1 MAIEN
6 INVPWEGHSGKE
18 VEDFIKG
25 EIGQKYGVIRMSDTI
40 DENNFYSLECF
51 HSKAD
56 EALYDSDPETYAD
69 LITRVTIP
77 ISTVQGDAFTAVL
90 TGNISNTVNIVVAEP
105 KLNVDI
111 NYRAIKITKLGNE
124 NANAEGTIIVQRKTA
139 TTEWTNVGEI
149 GNIPS
154 NAPTDTETVE
164 TIDIGQFLTK
174 GNQQIRLRAVYSIED
189 EKGEMKTIQSGFV
202 MVGQSVNFVELRLDT
217 TTPYHVP
224 MNAYNQE
231 TGALETFKVDYRVY
245 GAVGKTLYVK
255 VKGAKG
261 VNTITSHM
269 TEAEDGTTKGIALDE
284 NVAYEYMTHGVREVT
299 AWLECSDGLGGTI
312 QSDVVTNQFMMVN
325 PQSANYD
332 ATKKYLLLQ
341 NVDDSITNFIQSKL
355 ANYSVYAADGSDTE
369 VSFKLTDA
377 LDNTYTEVIKTVAAN
392 TPNKLLMSAQIEP
405 SDEGSIQD
413 SYKTR
418 FYVFNGE
425 ENFIQSS
432 GHSYDDPNKLRS
444 YYDVTVDNKEAIYP
458 VLGATFLLNPNNRD
472 NSEENPEII
481 YNEKANNAIVDAD
494 FENFGHLHDLW
505 VTDESGNKV
514 LRVMAGE
521 KLTIKRNIWKQFKTN
536 PNSSLTIDIDYK
548 VSNVTNLT
556 DPVISI
562 LGGTN
567 KGILL
572 NALDGWVKTASYN
585 VTDNCNF
592 RWREDKKQYLSVNI
606 HNEVYPKKQGVEDVK
621 YTSEQAAQATKSI
634 AVARVLLNGDP
645 VREVEF
651 KTDSTT
657 EWCDDDNAAIIIG
670 NEGADIDIYSIRI
683 YENRQ
688 VDWVDLL
695 NRNYFSSLFTTEE
708 KQRAKAKNDL
718 LVGGIISLEKAKQ
731 AGLNCIVYHGK
742 RPFYYESGDGTG
754 WIEYFR
760 YDMDG
765 KALPEHSGTNCKDSA
780 ALSWKGQGSTAM
792 LYDEFNQ
799 QDDNSK
805 VKAMV
810 EIPVEKF
817 HESIHV
823 SEPYEV
829 EVKDKEGNVTGTKQV
844 VDIYGG
850 NLGKNFPLKNDT
862 KTYDYSNG
870 KVLVTDGWI
879 DGNGKYRGAGYK
891 VSEDVALAQK
901 KVAKIN
907 YASAMQS
914 HLPAACKS
922 YDELHFAVVGAS
934 PMQQQYIILGLTRPV
949 SAKHIEPF
957 LMFFNETGKMV
968 NGKWVEDESKTYFT
982 GLCTYGAG
990 KMDKV
995 TWGYS
1000 KDESHDMFAM
1010 IEGSDNNK
1018 PLTDFRVPWDDK
1030 VIYSKGDKGFVYNG
1044 EVSWDFDEG
1053 RTDDNDMPESKIVKQ
1068 LRRFHNFVYLNST
1081 NIKYYVGTMAQFKAL
1096 PEGSVDIESKYWCT
1110 DGEDAFR
1117 LLRYDY
1123 TQPVGLRWVDAGLN
1137 EAVVDLSTDIRTKA
1151 TYESYKNSTA
1161 YDEMNEAFKADF
1173 AKFMKTHGDY
1183 LIKLR
1188 SLLFN
1193 YVYVLMFLAGTD
1205 NSSKNTY
1212 FKLDPIAQKMA
1223 RNDVFAA
1230 WWSANFGE
1238 QFDFDHVYQI
1248 FLDGD
1253 DMDSILPLNNKGNL
1267 TKPYYIERLY
1277 PYADGSTVN
1286 LYEGTKNQLFNFVEI
1301 AYSVLERSEMMS
1313 DIMKAM
1319 QASVKDSDKLLGLS
1333 DNRISVWGGL
1343 HKYFFNIQY
1352 YFPQICYIEQARIRY
1367 EFANLI
1373 GHSGRGINPLSQSIG
1388 SQLENELQ
1396 FMEQRTVLMASFA
1409 NFGELG
1415 NKSAGSIGLTDAAL
1429 QMEFEASEL
1438 PDKTP
1443 ATIEMT
1449 VTPHQYIYP
1458 CGWKG
1463 EDSLPTY
1470 QRTSPK
1476 QTCVVRIAENV
1487 VGTSDSMMGLRGA
1500 NYYSDYGNLG
1510 TLSTTSAFEVNGKRL
1525 TRIYISG
1532 GNSNRLFRTE
1542 SLSISSKNITE
1553 FIFGFIGSN
1562 AKWVLDLSKLTRLKT
1577 FRESS
1582 AYTKSVIFPETHTLE
1597 EVQYYYAFDLDNI
1610 VIRNAPN
1617 LRWLKVGTDKSNA
1630 HSTDNNSTIAK
1641 LREVIIGENVGIKTD
1656 FSAQILVE
1664 DLHKC
1669 KAIDK
1674 PNQYVD
1680 MQTLR
1685 ILNNFTWSDL
1695 DANVMEWLSEIPT
1708 CELKGTISI
1717 KEDDPYKN
1725 PRITWDLKNKIYNK
1739 FGVVDTKNSLLTLIY
1754 KKLDFDENSM
1764 GIHGNFYVESGDSFQ
1779 FKVNPGSRYCN
1790 TQGRIVWTI
1799 DKPKNTSC
1807 NISEDGVL
1815 TIFSLSNTYDTVTIN
1830 AYMNTYPDS
1839 KYKAIQ
1845 LSKTI
1850 EIWNRP
1856 AQIGD
1861 LVYADGTFSSAET
1874 WEGEKTPIGICFY
1887 VPPRDNNGNVMTKY
1901 ANPNDTQLRLMA
1913 ALEDTV
1919 VPINGTP
1926 TSSLQWGVQ
1935 IQDTSQIDDDWNKQ
1949 NALYHIDAESNRVN
1963 LTSASGKVPNVYDV
1977 QAVRNLTSR
1986 GLNNAYIDPERIPLE
2001 GEAPFDYLDDS
2012 DEASFNYGFKC
2023 IAPDMAM
2030 GDGFAY
2036 NESQVSFNSV
2046 GERTLTSE
2054 LAKLAG
2060 SGYAEGDIVN
2070 SGYAKTLKI
2079 IAHRNDLLNNNIIG
2093 ANGEVVYN
2101 GGLFSLPSASGST
2114 TEMKALGTLIDQ
2126 LRSWAS
2132 QSNGLNDPYP
2142 QKWQQLA
2149 YPFVSACYAYQPTQ
2163 ELKDGEV
2170 LADKFKAHNWF
2181 APTEGQLARVCWYAK
2196 YGDKAGLDAFKV
2208 AREKGLLGKLTT
2220 FSSNHWSVTELY
2232 SHGSWNVYFGSGH
2245 TSSYYKFNRMVGVA
2259 VSAF

>member
-25 EIGQKYGVIRMSDTI
+25 EIGQKYGHIEMRF
-40 DENNFYSLECF
+40 DEQQSMYYMDCYA
-51 HSKAD
+51 SKQD
-56 EALYDSDPETYAD
+56 FTDGKEPLGSV
-69 LITRVTIP
+69 LIP
-77 ISTVQGDAFTAVL
+77 ISTKQGTSYTAFL
-90 TGNISNTVNIVVAEP
+90 TGNIGNTVELVVAEG
-105 KLNVDI
+105 KLEVLL
-111 NYRAIKITKLGNE
+111 NYRAIQITEAGNI
-124 NANAEGTIIVQRKTA
+124 NANAQGTVVVQRQTA
-139 TTEWTNVGEI
+139 TTDWTTVGVIEDTTL
-149 GNIPS
+149 PS
-154 NAPTDTETVE
+154 SEPTDTTTTTKV
-164 TIDIGQFLTK
+164 DVGGFLTK
-174 GNQQIRLRAVYSIED
+174 GKQSIRLQAVYTITD
-189 EKGEMKTIQSGFV
+189 EETGEEKTVRSGYV
-202 MVGQSVNFVELRLDT
+202 MVGQSVNYVELRLDT

-224 MNAYNQE
+224 MNAYNEE

-261 VNTITSHM
+261 VNTITSYL
-269 TEAEDGTTKGIALDE
+269 TESEDGTTKGIALDE

-312 QSDVVTNQFMMVN
+312 QSAPVTNQFMMVN
-325 PQSANYD
+325 PKSANYD

-341 NVDDSITNFIQSKL
+341 NVNTLITNFIQSSIAKY
-355 ANYSVYAADGSDTE
+355 AVYAADGSDTE

-377 LDNTYTEVIKTVAAN
+377 LDNTYTEVIKTVTAN
-392 TPNKLLMSAQIEP
+392 TPNELLMSAQIEP

-418 FYVFNGE
+418 FYVFKGE

-444 YYDVTVDNKEAIYP
+444 YYDVTVDNKNAIYP
-458 VLGATFLLNPNNRD
+458 VLGATFLLNPKNRD

-481 YNEKANNAIVDAD
+481 YNEKANNAIVDAK

-585 VTDNCNF
+585 VEDNCNF

-621 YTSEQAAQATKSI
+621 YTSEQAAQASKSI

-829 EVKDKEGNVTGTKQV
+829 EVKDEEGNVTGTKQV

-934 PMQQQYIILGLTRPV
+934 PMQQQYITLGLTRPV

-1030 VIYSKGDKGFVYNG
+1030 VVYSTSDEGFVYNN

-1096 PEGSVDIESKYWCT
+1096 PEGSADIESKYWCT

-1137 EAVVDLSTDIRTKA
+1137 EAIVDLSTDIRTKA

-1230 WWSANFGE
+1230 WWIANFGE
-1238 QFDFDHVYQI
+1238 EFDFDHVYQI

-1286 LYEGTKNQLFNFVEI
+1286 LYEGQKNQLFNFVEI
-1301 AYSVLERSEMMS
+1301 GYSVLERSEMMS

-1415 NKSAGSIGLTDAAL
+1415 HKKSGSIGLTDAAL

-1500 NYYSDYGNLG
+1500 NYYSSYGQLG
-1510 TLSTTSAFEVNGKRL
+1510 GISTKSVFEVRGKRL
-1525 TRIYISG
+1525 VELKINAYNYQNQFSPTDLLITATNIKVLWLYSIYSILDKVVDLSG
-1532 GNSNRLFRTE
+1532 LIRAKEIRLTASRFIGATYPKTHTLESVVVPNRSRSVILNDVPNLTTLSFSSLNYSYLKELYIGANVGNIDSFNLAHLLKNNNANLE
-1542 SLSISSKNITE
+1542 SLSILN
-1553 FIFGFIGSN
+1553 
-1562 AKWVLDLSKLTRLKT
+1562 
-1577 FRESS
+1577 
-1582 AYTKSVIFPETHTLE
+1582 
-1597 EVQYYYAFDLDNI
+1597 
-1610 VIRNAPN
+1610 
-1617 LRWLKVGTDKSNA
+1617 
-1630 HSTDNNSTIAK
+1630 
-1641 LREVIIGENVGIKTD
+1641 GI
-1656 FSAQILVE
+1656 
-1664 DLHKC
+1664 
-1669 KAIDK
+1669 
-1674 PNQYVD
+1674 
-1680 MQTLR
+1680 
-1685 ILNNFTWSDL
+1685 TWSDL
-1695 DANVMEWLSEIPT
+1695 DVSVMEWLADIPT

-1725 PRITWDLKNKIYNK
+1725 PRITWDLKNKINAK
-1739 FGVVDTKNSLLTLIY
+1739 FGSVDSPSVAAYKGLLLSY
-1754 KKLDFDENSM
+1754 MKKPFNGDNAK
-1764 GIHGNFYVESGDSFQ
+1764 IIGNFYVESGNVFK
-1779 FKVNPGSRYCN
+1779 FKVQPSSIYEN
-1790 TQGRIVWTI
+1790 TQGTI
-1799 DKPKNTSC
+1799 TFRMRVNPSKTSC
-1807 NISEDGVL
+1807 LIDGNGTL
-1815 TIFSLSNTYDTVTIN
+1815 TVYSLSNTYDSCTIF
-1830 AYMNTYPDS
+1830 AYVPSRYDGVIES
-1839 KYKAIQ
+1839 FEVE
-1845 LSKTI
+1845 KTI

-1887 VPPRDNNGNVMTKY
+1887 VPPRDENGNVLTKY
-1901 ANPNDTQLRLMA
+1901 ANADDKQLRLMA
-1913 ALEDTV
+1913 ALEETV
-1919 VPINGTP
+1919 VPINGEN
-1926 TSSLQWGVQ
+1926 TSILQWGAMPQ
-1935 IQDTSQIDDDWNKQ
+1935 TADQTEEWCQQ
-1949 NALYHIDAESNRVN
+1949 NALYHLDAEGNRVN
-1963 LTSASGKVPNVYDV
+1963 LTSSKVTNVYDV

-1986 GLNNAYIDPERIPLE
+1986 GLDNPYIDPERIPLE

-2060 SGYAEGDIVN
+2060 EGYKEGDIVN

-2079 IAHRNDLLNNNIIG
+2079 IAHRNDLLNNNILG
-2093 ANGEVVYN
+2093 ADGEVVYQ
-2101 GGLFSLPSASGST
+2101 GGLFPLPTASGST

-2132 QSNGLNDPYP
+2132 QENGLNDPYP
-2142 QKWQQLA
+2142 TKWQQLA
-2149 YPFVSACYAYQPTQ
+2149 YPLVSACYAYQPTQ

-2170 LADKFKAHNWF
+2170 LADKFKVHNWF

-2208 AREKGLLGKLTT
+2208 ARDKGLLGKLTT
-2220 FSSNHWSVTELY
+2220 SSSHHWSVTEGY
-2232 SHGSWNVYFGSGH
+2232 SNNTWLVYFGSGN
-2245 TSSYYKFNRMVGVA
+2245 TYLYYKSGSFVGRA

>member
-25 EIGQKYGVIRMSDTI
+25 EIGQKYGHIEMRF
-40 DENNFYSLECF
+40 DEQQSMYYMDCYASKQDFTDGKEPLE
-51 HSKAD
+51 SV
-56 EALYDSDPETYAD
+56 L
-69 LITRVTIP
+69 IP
-77 ISTVQGDAFTAVL
+77 ISTKQGTSYTAFL
-90 TGNISNTVNIVVAEP
+90 TGNIGNTVDLVVAEG
-105 KLNVDI
+105 KLEVLL
-111 NYRAIKITKLGNE
+111 NYRAIQITEAGNI
-124 NANAEGTIIVQRKTA
+124 NANAQGTVIVQRKTA
-139 TTEWTNVGEI
+139 TTDWTTVGEVEDTTL
-149 GNIPS
+149 PS
-154 NAPTDTETVE
+154 SEPTDTTTTTKV
-164 TIDIGQFLTK
+164 DIGEFITK
-174 GNQQIRLRAVYSIED
+174 GKQSIRLQAVYTITD
-189 EKGEMKTIQSGFV
+189 EETGEEKIVRSGYV

-217 TTPYHVP
+217 TTPYHIP

-261 VNTITSHM
+261 VNTITSYL
-269 TEAEDGTTKGIALDE
+269 TESEDGTTKGIALDE

-312 QSDVVTNQFMMVN
+312 QSTPVTNQFMMVN

-341 NVDDSITNFIQSKL
+341 NVNTLITNFIQSKL

-392 TPNKLLMSAQIEP
+392 TPNELLMSAQIEP

-418 FYVFNGE
+418 FYVFKGE

-444 YYDVTVDNKEAIYP
+444 YYDVTVDNKNAIYP
-458 VLGATFLLNPNNRD
+458 VLGATFLLNPKNRD

-481 YNEKANNAIVDAD
+481 YNEKANNAIVDAK

-780 ALSWKGQGSTAM
+780 ALSWKGQGSSAM

-829 EVKDKEGNVTGTKQV
+829 EVKDEEGNVTGTKQV

-862 KTYDYSNG
+862 KTYDYFNG

-934 PMQQQYIILGLTRPV
+934 PMQQQYITLGLIRPV

-1030 VIYSKGDKGFVYNG
+1030 VIYSKGDEGFVYND

-1238 QFDFDHVYQI
+1238 EFDFDHVYQI

-1286 LYEGTKNQLFNFVEI
+1286 LYEGQKNQLFNFVEI

-1415 NKSAGSIGLTDAAL
+1415 HKKSGSIGLTDAAL

-1510 TLSTTSAFEVNGKRL
+1510 TLSTNSKFEVEGKRL
-1525 TRIYISG
+1525 KMFTVSTP
-1532 GNSNRLFRTE
+1532 NELTAPFRPSMLTMNTK
-1542 SLSISSKNITE
+1542 SVTSFVFRGIRML
-1553 FIFGFIGSN
+1553 N
-1562 AKWVLDLSKLTRLKT
+1562 AHIDLSKLIRLSDVNINNT
-1577 FRESS
+1577 
-1582 AYTKSVIFPETHTLE
+1582 AIGTVDIPTTHTLLDLTLS
-1597 EVQYYYAFDLDNI
+1597 AFI
-1610 VIRNAPN
+1610 VNVVLKGLPN
-1617 LRWLKVGTDKSNA
+1617 LRSFNIDTSQAANYLKKVSIIDVGGKNNLSFQTYIESLHNRFA
-1630 HSTDNNSTIAK
+1630 STQKTLESLYIDNIN
-1641 LREVIIGENVGIKTD
+1641 
-1656 FSAQILVE
+1656 
-1664 DLHKC
+1664 
-1669 KAIDK
+1669 
-1674 PNQYVD
+1674 
-1680 MQTLR
+1680 
-1685 ILNNFTWSDL
+1685 WSDL

-1717 KEDDPYKN
+1717 KEDDPYGN
-1725 PRITWDLKNKIYNK
+1725 PRITWDLKNKIYAK
-1739 FGVVDTKNSLLTLIY
+1739 FGNVDITHTSDHKGLSLIY
-1754 KKLDFDENSM
+1754 EQKDFDGSNMS
-1764 GIHGNFYVESGDSFQ
+1764 IKGNFYNEYGNKFQ
-1779 FKVNPGSRYCN
+1779 FDVNPSSIYSN
-1790 TQGRIVWTI
+1790 TQGWIGWVIKVAPT
-1799 DKPKNTSC
+1799 KTSC
-1807 NISEDGVL
+1807 YISRYGVL
-1815 TIFSLSNTYDTVTIN
+1815 TISSLSDTYDTAVIE
-1830 AYMNTYPDS
+1830 AIVNTYFNG
-1839 KYKAIQ
+1839 KFKEIRIQ
-1845 LSKTI
+1845 KTI

-1874 WEGEKTPIGICFY
+1874 YEEEKTPIGICFY
-1887 VPPRDNNGNVMTKY
+1887 VPPRDKDGNVMTKY
-1901 ANPNDTQLRLMA
+1901 ANPNDTQLRLMV
-1913 ALEDTV
+1913 ALEETV

-1926 TSSLQWGVQ
+1926 TSSLQWGAQ
-1935 IQDTSQIDDDWNKQ
+1935 LQNRNQTPEWNNQ
-1949 NALYHIDAESNRVN
+1949 NALYHLDGASSMVN
-1963 LTSASGKVPNVYDV
+1963 LTSSRGFNVYDI
-1977 QAVRNLTSR
+1977 QDIRNLASR
-1986 GLNNAYIDPERIPLE
+1986 GLDNGYINPEHVPSE
-2001 GEAPFDYLDDS
+2001 GEAPFDYLDNS

-2023 IAPDMAM
+2023 ITPDMTM

-2060 SGYAEGDIVN
+2060 SGYKEGDMVN
-2070 SGYAKTLKI
+2070 SGYAKTLKV
-2079 IAHRNDLLNNNIIG
+2079 IAHRNALLSNNIIG
-2093 ANGEVVYN
+2093 ANGEVIYT
-2101 GGLFSLPSASGST
+2101 GGTFSAPSADSGK
-2114 TEMKALGTLIDQ
+2114 TEMKVLGELIDN
-2126 LRSWAS
+2126 LRNWATNS
-2132 QSNGLNDPYP
+2132 LQDPYP
-2142 QKWQQLA
+2142 EKWQQLA
-2149 YPFVSACYAYQPTQ
+2149 YPFASACYAYQPTQ
-2163 ELKDGEV
+2163 DLEEGEV

-2181 APTEGQLARVCWYAK
+2181 APTEGLLARICWYAK
-2196 YGDKAGLDAFKV
+2196 FANKVAGADPFKV
-2208 AREKGLLGKLTT
+2208 AREKGLLRILTT
-2220 FSSNHWSVTELY
+2220 FSSTHWSVTEN
-2232 SHGSWNVYFGSGH
+2232 GSYDGWTVYFGTGA
-2245 TSSYYKFNRMVGVA
+2245 TYTDLKYDRVVGVA

>member
-1 MAIEN
+1 MAEKYISQFTGQEIDERLASVSEKYGHIEMRFD
-6 INVPWEGHSGKE
+6 EQQSMYYMDCYASKQDFTDGKE
-18 VEDFIKG
+18 P
-25 EIGQKYGVIRMSDTI
+25 
-40 DENNFYSLECF
+40 LE
-51 HSKAD
+51 SV
-56 EALYDSDPETYAD
+56 L
-69 LITRVTIP
+69 IP
-77 ISTVQGDAFTAVL
+77 ISTKQGTSYTAFL
-90 TGNISNTVNIVVAEP
+90 TGNIGNTVDLVVAEG
-105 KLNVDI
+105 KLEVLL
-111 NYRAIKITKLGNE
+111 NYRAIQITEAGNI
-124 NANAEGTIIVQRKTA
+124 NANAQGTVVVQRQTA
-139 TTEWTNVGEI
+139 TTDWTTVGEMKDAL
-149 GNIPS
+149 PS
-154 NAPTDTETVE
+154 SEPTDTTSTTEVN
-164 TIDIGQFLTK
+164 IGEFITK
-174 GNQQIRLRAVYSIED
+174 GKQSIRLQAVYTITD
-189 EKGEMKTIQSGFV
+189 EETGEQKTVRSGYV
-202 MVGQSVNFVELRLDT
+202 MVGQSVNYVELRLET

-224 MNAYNQE
+224 MNAYNEE

-261 VNTITSHM
+261 VNTITSYL
-269 TEAEDGTTKGIALDE
+269 TESEDGTTKGIALDE

-312 QSDVVTNQFMMVN
+312 QSTPVTNQFMMVN

-377 LDNTYTEVIKTVAAN
+377 LDNTYTEVIKTVTAN
-392 TPNKLLMSAQIEP
+392 TPNELLMSAQIEP

-413 SYKTR
+413 EYKTR
-418 FYVFNGE
+418 FYVFNGS

-444 YYDVTVDNKEAIYP
+444 YYDVTVDNREAVYP
-458 VLGATFLLNPNNRD
+458 VLGATFLLNPKNRD
-472 NSEENPEII
+472 NSEENPKVI
-481 YNEKANNAIVDAD
+481 YNEKANNAIVEAE
-494 FENFGHLHDLW
+494 FENFGLLHDLW

-521 KLTIKRNIWKQFKTN
+521 KLTIKRNIWRQFKTN

-548 VSNVTNLT
+548 ISNVTNLT
-556 DPVISI
+556 DPVVSI

-567 KGILL
+567 KGIML
-572 NALDGWVKTASYN
+572 NALSGWVKTASYN
-585 VTDNCNF
+585 ETDNCNF
-592 RWREDKKQYLSVNI
+592 HWREDKKQYLSVNI
-606 HNEVYPKKQGVEDVK
+606 HNEVYPKKTGVEDVK
-621 YTSEQAAQATKSI
+621 YTSEQAAQAGKSLAI
-634 AVARVLLNGDP
+634 ARVLLNGDP
-645 VREVEF
+645 VREVPF

-708 KQRAKAKNDL
+708 KQRQKAKNDL
-718 LVGGIISLEKAKQ
+718 LTGGIISLEKAKQ

-829 EVKDKEGNVTGTKQV
+829 EVTDEEGNVTGTKQV

-850 NLGKNFPLKNDT
+850 NLGENFPLKNDT
-862 KTYDYSNG
+862 KTYDYSDG

-934 PMQQQYIILGLTRPV
+934 PLQQQYITLGLARPV

-968 NGKWVEDESKTYFT
+968 DGKWVEDESKTYFT

-995 TWGYS
+995 SWGYS
-1000 KDESHDMFAM
+1000 KDSSHDMFAM

-1030 VIYSKGDKGFVYNG
+1030 VIYSTSDEGFVYNN
-1044 EVSWDFDEG
+1044 EISWDFDEG
-1053 RTDDNDMPESKIVKQ
+1053 RTDDNDMPEPKIVKQ

-1212 FKLDPIAQKMA
+1212 YKLDPIAQKMA
-1223 RNDVFAA
+1223 RNDEFAA

-1238 QFDFDHVYQI
+1238 EFDFDHVYQI

-1253 DMDSILPLNNKGNL
+1253 DMDSILPVNNKGNL

-1277 PYADGSTVN
+1277 PFADGSTEN

-1301 AYSVLERSEMMS
+1301 GYSVLERSEMMS

-1367 EFANLI
+1367 EFAYLI

-1388 SQLENELQ
+1388 SQLENEMQ

-1415 NKSAGSIGLTDAAL
+1415 NKRAGSIGLTDAAL

-1438 PDKTP
+1438 PDGTA

-1487 VGTSDSMMGLRGA
+1487 VGKSDSMMGLRGA

-1510 TLSTTSAFEVNGKRL
+1510 MISTTSTFEVRGKRL
-1525 TRIYISG
+1525 TRLSMN
-1532 GNSNRLFRTE
+1532 GNSSANSYLAYIFRAPITV
-1542 SLSISSKNITE
+1542 SDSSKNISSIYIAYSLSYE
-1553 FIFGFIGSN
+1553 GI
-1562 AKWVLDLSKLTRLKT
+1562 LDLSHLVRLKSINLANT
-1577 FRESS
+1577 Y
-1582 AYTKSVIFPETHTLE
+1582 ADAPLFPKTHTLNDIYLG
-1597 EVQYYYAFDLDNI
+1597 VRVRKL
-1610 VIRNAPN
+1610 VIDHAPN
-1617 LRWLKVGTDKSNA
+1617 LSSFRC
-1630 HSTDNNSTIAK
+1630 DNYNYVS
-1641 LREVIIGENVGIKTD
+1641 VVSIGENVGSAD
-1656 FSAQILVE
+1656 FSFQPTIENIYNRKNTNANVV
-1664 DLHKC
+1664 
-1669 KAIDK
+1669 
-1674 PNQYVD
+1674 P
-1680 MQTLR
+1680 MQTL
-1685 ILNNFTWSDL
+1685 IVKNIGNPTEGKGWSDL

-1717 KEDDPYKN
+1717 KEDDPYGN
-1725 PRITWDLKNKIYNK
+1725 PRITWDLKNKINAK
-1739 FGVVDTKNSLLTLIY
+1739 FGNVDRPTITSFKGLKLEY
-1754 KKLDFDENSM
+1754 KKRDFDGDNATIE
-1764 GIHGNFYVESGDSFQ
+1764 GNFYVEAGKVFN
-1779 FKVNPGSRYCN
+1779 FKVRPKSAYEN
-1790 TQGRIVWTI
+1790 TQYAIQYSVEGYTDNII
-1799 DKPKNTSC
+1799 ISKNTGIMS
-1807 NISEDGVL
+1807 IYE
-1815 TIFSLSNTYDTVTIN
+1815 LSNERRFTDIVAN
-1830 AYMNTYPDS
+1830 VFAYNEGNVISTS
-1839 KYKAIQ
+1839 VIR
-1845 LSKTI
+1845 KTI

-1856 AQIGD
+1856 AQLGD

-1887 VPPRDNNGNVMTKY
+1887 VPPRDENGNVLPKY
-1901 ANPNDTQLRLMA
+1901 ANANDKQLRLMA
-1913 ALEDTV
+1913 ALEETV
-1919 VPINGTP
+1919 VPINGEN
-1926 TSSLQWGVQ
+1926 TSSLQWGAMPTVANQ
-1935 IQDTSQIDDDWNKQ
+1935 TEEWYQQ
-1949 NALYHIDAESNRVN
+1949 NALYHLDAEGNRVN
-1963 LTSASGKVPNVYDV
+1963 LTSSSGKVPNVYDV
-1977 QAVRNLTSR
+1977 QDVRNLTSR
-1986 GLNNAYIDPERIPLE
+1986 GLNNPYIDPERVPLE

-2060 SGYAEGDIVN
+2060 EGYAAGDIVN

-2093 ANGEVVYN
+2093 ADGEVVYT
-2101 GGLFSLPSASGST
+2101 GKTFSPPSADGST

-2126 LRSWAS
+2126 LRTWAS
-2132 QSNGLNDPYP
+2132 QENGMNDPYP
-2142 QKWQQLA
+2142 TKWQQLA

-2163 ELKDGEV
+2163 TLLDGEV

-2220 FSSNHWSVTELY
+2220 SSSLHWSVTEYY
-2232 SHGSWNVYFGSGH
+2232 SNNTWYVFFGSGN
-2245 TSSYYKFNRMVGVA
+2245 TIINYKYISFVGRA